1 MFKLNEIKHKK
12 KDPSEVLLE
21 KFSKMH
27 LLKVE
32 SLKSLTEKFP
42 VSGEIYF
49 LWTLKSFNA
58 FTFITYIIKHCGII
72 TNLAFS
78 TYGIN
83 FRIVNSLIRRYDKK
97 DIQNIDIIISDSIK
111 FRMPKVIHL
120 FNTLVHHRPDIK
132 INYSWNHSKIT
143 LIHAGD
149 NYFVIEG
156 SGNFS
161 KNAQHE
167 QYIFLNNKSV
177 YEFRLKNI
185 HDSIRS

>member
-1 MFKLNEIKHKK
+1 M
-12 KDPSEVLLE
+12 LLE

-27 LLKVE
+27 LHKVD
-32 SLKSLTEKFP
+32 SLKSLTGKFP
-42 VSGEIYF
+42 VPGEIYF

-58 FTFITYIIKHCGII
+58 FTFITHIIKNCGII
-72 TNLAFS
+72 TDIAFS

-83 FRIVNSLIRRYDKK
+83 ARIINSLIRWHDKG
-97 DIQNIDIIISDSIK
+97 DIQNINIVISESIK

-120 FNTLVHHRPDIK
+120 FNTLAHERPNIK

-143 LIHAGD
+143 LIKSGG
-149 NYFVIEG
+149 NFFVIEG

-161 KNAQHE
+161 ENAQYE
-167 QYIFLNNKSV
+167 QYIFLNNKQV

-185 HDSIRS
+185 QNSFRS